1 MQKLIFN
8 LAHDTARNNAAAAV
22 MQAPENWRV
31 EIKPRTRSLDQNALL
46 WSLLTDLS
54 KQVQWPV
61 DGQMVSLSAEEWKH
75 VLSAGLKRHQ
85 RVAMG
90 IDGGFVV
97 LGQSTSKMTIAQMAE
112 LIELIYAFGAERD
125 VVFHEEATT
134 A

>member
-1 MQKLIFN
+1 MSRQVFQLSH
-8 LAHDTARNNAAAAV
+8 AAARRNAAHAV
-22 MQAPENWRV
+22 MQAPENHRV
-31 EIKPRTRSLDQNALL
+31 TIQPRTRSLDQNAML
-46 WSLLTDLS
+46 WSLLTELS
-54 KQVQWPV
+54 KQLQWPI
-61 DGQMVSLSAEEWKH
+61 DGQMAKLTPEEWKH

-97 LGQSTSKMTIAQMAE
+97 LGQSTSKMTVAEMAE

-125 VVFHEEATT
+125 VVFHEEVA